1 MACITTSTA
10 SWRLS
15 AEGGERWYKLA
26 VFDLQLFNQE
36 KTEEATPKRKEEARQ
51 KGQVAR
57 SNEISSAFVIL
68 SAFLALKML
77 GPYMYDL
84 LVSYMRVMFTN
95 LTTADFTIN
104 HVYLLILQL
113 GVVFL
118 KAVLPV
124 MMTVLVISLAVN
136 ILQVG
141 FVLSFEP
148 LMPQLDRIDP
158 IKGFQRLFSLRS
170 LVEMIK
176 SLLKIGII
184 SYFVYRFIMRET
196 ALVPQLIGAD
206 LTDSLRYSAGLVA
219 DLALEIG
226 AVILV
231 LAAMD
236 YFYQWWEHNKS
247 LKMSKQEI
255 KEEFKQTEGNPQI
268 KGKIKERQRA
278 IAMRRMMQEVP
289 KATAVITNPTHF
301 AVAIKYDKTM
311 AAPEVIAKGQD
322 FLAERIKQVAKENRV
337 AVVENKPLARAL
349 YSTVEVGEAIP
360 PELYQAV
367 AEVLA
372 YVFRL
377 KRRLS

>member
-124 MMTVLVISLAVN
+124 MMTV
-136 ILQVG
+136 Q
-141 FVLSFEP
+141 
-148 LMPQLDRIDP
+148 
-158 IKGFQRLFSLRS
+158 
-170 LVEMIK
+170 
-176 SLLKIGII
+176 IGRA
-184 SYFVYRFIMRET
+184 SCRE
-196 ALVPQLIGAD
+196 
-206 LTDSLRYSAGLVA
+206 
-219 DLALEIG
+219 
-226 AVILV
+226 
-231 LAAMD
+231 
-236 YFYQWWEHNKS
+236 
-247 LKMSKQEI
+247 
-255 KEEFKQTEGNPQI
+255 
-268 KGKIKERQRA
+268 
-278 IAMRRMMQEVP
+278 
-289 KATAVITNPTHF
+289 
-301 AVAIKYDKTM
+301 
-311 AAPEVIAKGQD
+311 
-322 FLAERIKQVAKENRV
+322 RV
-337 AVVENKPLARAL
+337 
-349 YSTVEVGEAIP
+349 
-360 PELYQAV
+360 
-367 AEVLA
+367 
-372 YVFRL
+372 
-377 KRRLS
+377 

>member
-1 MACITTSTA
+1 MACIRTSTA
-10 SWRLS
+10 SCRLS
-15 AEGGERWYKLA
+15 ADGGEQWYRLTC
-26 VFDLQLFNQE
+26 FDLQLFNQE
-36 KTEEATPKRKEEARQ
+36 KTEEATPKRKEEARR
-51 KGQVAR
+51 KGQVAK
-57 SNEISSAFVIL
+57 SNEINTAFIIL
-68 SAFLALKML
+68 SAFLALKIL

-84 LVSYMRVMFTN
+84 IASYMRFMFTN
-95 LTTADFTIN
+95 VTTADFSIN
-104 HVYLLILQL
+104 HVYLLLLQL

-118 KAVLPV
+118 KVVLPV
-124 MMTVLVISLAVN
+124 MLTVLVISLAVN

-148 LMPQLDRIDP
+148 LMPQLDRINP
-158 IKGFQRLFSLRS
+158 VKGFQRLFSLRS
-170 LVEMIK
+170 LAELVK
-176 SLLKIGII
+176 SLFKIGII
-184 SYFVYRFIMRET
+184 TYFVYRFIIRET

-206 LTDSLRYSAGLVA
+206 LTDSLRYSAGLVD
-219 DLALEIG
+219 DLGLEIG

-247 LKMSKQEI
+247 LRMSKQEI

-278 IAMRRMMQEVP
+278 MALRRMMQEVP

-311 AAPEVIAKGQD
+311 AAPKVIAKGQD
-322 FLAERIKQVAKENRV
+322 FLAERIKQVARENRV

-372 YVFRL
+372 YVYRL

>member
-1 MACITTSTA
+1 MACIRTFTA
-10 SWRLS
+10 CCRLS
-15 AEGGERWYKLA
+15 ADGDERLYKLA
-26 VFDLQLFNQE
+26 AFDLQLFNQE
-36 KTEEATPKRKEEARQ
+36 KTEEATPKRKEDARK
-51 KGQVAR
+51 KGQVAK
-57 SNEISSAFVIL
+57 STEISSAFIIL
-68 SAFLALKML
+68 AAFLALKML
-77 GPYMYDL
+77 GPYIYEQL
-84 LVSYMRVMFTN
+84 IAYMRLMFSHFS
-95 LTTADFTIN
+95 TADFTIN
-104 HVYLLILQL
+104 MVYVLLLNL
-113 GVVFL
+113 GLVFL
-118 KAVLPV
+118 KTVLPV
-124 MMTVLVISLAVN
+124 MLVVSVISLAVN

-148 LMPQLDRIDP
+148 LMPQLDRINP
-158 IKGFQRLFSLRS
+158 ISGFQRLFSLRS
-170 LVEMIK
+170 LVEMVK
-176 SLLKIGII
+176 SLFKIAII
-184 SYFVYRFIMRET
+184 TYFVYRFIMKET
-196 ALVPQLIGAD
+196 AQVPSLIGAD
-206 LTDSLRYSAGLVA
+206 LMDSLRYSCGLVA

-247 LKMSKQEI
+247 LMMSKQEV

-278 IAMRRMMQEVP
+278 MAMRRMMQEVP

-301 AVAIKYDKTM
+301 AVAIRYDKKM

-322 FLAERIKQVAKENRV
+322 FLAERIKQMARENGV

-349 YSTVEVGEAIP
+349 YATVEVGDAIP
-360 PELYQAV
+360 QELYQAV

-372 YVFRL
+372 YVYRL